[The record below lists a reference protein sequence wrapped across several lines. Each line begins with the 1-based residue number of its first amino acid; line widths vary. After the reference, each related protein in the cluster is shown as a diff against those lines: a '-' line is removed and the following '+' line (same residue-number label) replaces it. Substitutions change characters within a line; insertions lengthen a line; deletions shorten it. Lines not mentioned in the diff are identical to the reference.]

1 MAIYIN
7 EREFKQW
14 FATINID
21 NLTTLEATRDKANL
35 AITLQDTMDVIINAH
50 SERREDERTD

>member
-1 MAIYIN
+1 MAVYIN

-21 NLTTLEATRDKANL
+21 NITTLEETRDKVNS

-50 SERREDERTD
+50 SERSKSDEA

>member
-21 NLTTLEATRDKANL
+21 NLTTLEATRDKVNS